1 MTGPP
6 YHRELIRLSVH
17 RCIIWVIPNASAQAA
32 IVLAPQL
39 SLGEIFELHSSP
51 ASKRS
56 NGTIGVDFGTTNS
69 SIACAGCLDE
79 VELAKFPYLGGLTG
93 AYRSLLYLQQSK
105 EGGVN
110 TLKSWTG
117 PDAIE
122 QYLSA
127 DTKGRLIQSL
137 KSFLSSR
144 ILNSTEIF
152 GRRHTLE
159 DLIARI
165 LRDLREKAEHQFGTK
180 IKSAVVGRPV
190 HFVGAETQE
199 DDTYAEGRLRSA
211 FESAGY
217 ESVEFEMEP
226 IAAAHYYEST
236 LDHDELIL
244 IGDFGGGTSDFSLV
258 HVGPNA
264 GRDRASG
271 SIVGNAGV
279 GLAGDAFDAKL
290 VRHLVSPALGAGSE
304 LRSLGKILPVPNW
317 VYIKLERWHHLSL
330 LRARDVLEMLRGVH
344 AQALEP
350 EKIAALIHFIKEDLG
365 FHLHRAVQKV
375 KSDLSN
381 APRATFQFSDGFVDL
396 VATVERAS
404 FEAWISEELGQIAH
418 CVDSLLASSGVL
430 PKDVDMV
437 FLTGGS
443 SFVPAV
449 RKIFETRFGKQRIR
463 GGNEFTSVARGL
475 ALKAMDLR

>member
-1 MTGPP
+1 MNG
-6 YHRELIRLSVH
+6 
-17 RCIIWVIPNASAQAA
+17 
-32 IVLAPQL
+32 
-39 SLGEIFELHSSP
+39 
-51 ASKRS
+51 K
-56 NGTIGVDFGTTNS
+56 GTIGIDFGTTNS
-69 SIACAGCLDE
+69 SIACADRSGE
-79 VELAKFPYLGGLTG
+79 VQLAQFPYLGGLTD
-93 AYRSLLYLQQSK
+93 AYRSLLYLQQAK
-105 EGGVN
+105 ERGVN

-117 PDAIE
+117 PEAIE

-144 ILNSTEIF
+144 NLHSTEIF
-152 GRRHTLE
+152 GRRHTIE

-165 LRDLREKAEHQFGTK
+165 LGDLREKAERQFGTR
-180 IKSAVVGRPV
+180 IASAVAGRPV
-190 HFVGAETQE
+190 HFVGAENAE
-199 DDTYAEGRLRSA
+199 DDAYAESRLRSA
-211 FESAGY
+211 FHSAGF

-258 HVGPNA
+258 HVGPTIRRK
-264 GRDRASG
+264 GCASN

-279 GLAGDAFDAKL
+279 GIAGDAFDAKIIK
-290 VRHLVSPALGAGSE
+290 HLVSPALGADSQM
-304 LRSLGKILPVPNW
+304 RSLDKILTVPGW

-330 LRARDVLEMLRGVH
+330 LRARDVLQMLSGVH
-344 AQALEP
+344 AQSLEP
-350 EKIAALIHFIKEDLG
+350 AKIAALIHFIKEDLG

-375 KSDLSN
+375 KNDLSV
-381 APRATFQFSDGFVDL
+381 APRATFQFFDGFVDL
-396 VATVERAS
+396 TATVERAS
-404 FEAWISEELGQIAH
+404 FEDWISDELDLIAR

-430 PKDVDMV
+430 PRDVDMV

-449 RKIFETRFGKQRIR
+449 KKIFETRFEKKRIR

-475 ALKAMDLR
+475 ALKALQAR